1 MSSKENFKPNPPQN
15 QNYKKKKNINTK
27 NIFKKKQNQN
37 KLKNSKK
44 SNKATYVLKLSK
56 KTQSMIS
63 PSRKNVKNSII
74 TISLKNINN
83 NNNQISPNREK
94 QINNNKKLS
103 ISNILNTNQVL
114 YRNKDYISYKKQNRT
129 TNSLLS
135 KTRNEN
141 NSFHKISSHS
151 IKTNLNKKNVIK
163 PNSIINYSH
172 KNFYLNSTSRES
184 KNIHPKN
191 RIKKNHNSIHLIK
204 NNILLTDYT
213 FNKYS
218 KNFEPLHSV
227 NNIIVP
233 EKSEYFK
240 EKEKSKDKKDKK
252 ENVEKNNILKPKR
265 NCLFNSPKIEL
276 NSLKNSIEKNK
287 KNKPKHKRQKNNINE
302 KLSIYSIF
310 HSPSNSYTQKI
321 KNKIKLNNLSINS
334 CQSFSNQKG
343 SFVSTDNNK
352 QDKNIPINKTENNI
366 INNTTTNNNPSLSI
380 IKETKKF
387 NKKDGI
393 RFFGKTI
400 NIKNKNVKKNLS
412 NLNNKKPNIY
422 KNYNKSNDNQENKY
436 KEKEKGYLSCSNNN
450 RNVKKSKLKLI
461 KGNIN
466 TEKCNNILTLSKSVS
481 NQNKNIFNGKI
492 ENYQITKELGKGS
505 YATVKLATHQITK
518 KKYAL
523 KKYTKKSL
531 LNRQKRNTV
540 KNEIDI
546 LKQLDHIN
554 IMKLFEIID
563 TNENLYLVL
572 EYIKGGSLLDII
584 KKETNHIIEEK
595 RAIKLFL
602 QIVEGISYCHDKNI
616 CHRDIKLENILVI
629 KNDIIK
635 IIDFGFAIKSDLN
648 TYNKLF
654 CGTPSYMSPEIVSR
668 QNYIAQYSEI
678 WSLGVLLFAMLYG
691 RFPFKGKNEEDLFV
705 KIKEADLYFPDDKVI
720 ISNKI
725 KKLFEM
731 IFVVE
736 PTKRPSLEEIKK
748 YLNNEI

>member
-1 MSSKENFKPNPPQN
+1 M
-15 QNYKKKKNINTK
+15 
-27 NIFKKKQNQN
+27 
-37 KLKNSKK
+37 
-44 SNKATYVLKLSK
+44 
-56 KTQSMIS
+56 
-63 PSRKNVKNSII
+63 
-74 TISLKNINN
+74 
-83 NNNQISPNREK
+83 
-94 QINNNKKLS
+94 
-103 ISNILNTNQVL
+103 
-114 YRNKDYISYKKQNRT
+114 
-129 TNSLLS
+129 
-135 KTRNEN
+135 
-141 NSFHKISSHS
+141 
-151 IKTNLNKKNVIK
+151 
-163 PNSIINYSH
+163 
-172 KNFYLNSTSRES
+172 
-184 KNIHPKN
+184 
-191 RIKKNHNSIHLIK
+191 
-204 NNILLTDYT
+204 
-213 FNKYS
+213 
-218 KNFEPLHSV
+218 
-227 NNIIVP
+227 
-233 EKSEYFK
+233 
-240 EKEKSKDKKDKK
+240 
-252 ENVEKNNILKPKR
+252 
-265 NCLFNSPKIEL
+265 
-276 NSLKNSIEKNK
+276 
-287 KNKPKHKRQKNNINE
+287 
-302 KLSIYSIF
+302 
-310 HSPSNSYTQKI
+310 
-321 KNKIKLNNLSINS
+321 
-334 CQSFSNQKG
+334 
-343 SFVSTDNNK
+343 
-352 QDKNIPINKTENNI
+352 
-366 INNTTTNNNPSLSI
+366 
-380 IKETKKF
+380 
-387 NKKDGI
+387 
-393 RFFGKTI
+393 
-400 NIKNKNVKKNLS
+400 
-412 NLNNKKPNIY
+412 
-422 KNYNKSNDNQENKY
+422 
-436 KEKEKGYLSCSNNN
+436 
-450 RNVKKSKLKLI
+450 I

-523 KKYTKKSL
+523 KIYTKKSL